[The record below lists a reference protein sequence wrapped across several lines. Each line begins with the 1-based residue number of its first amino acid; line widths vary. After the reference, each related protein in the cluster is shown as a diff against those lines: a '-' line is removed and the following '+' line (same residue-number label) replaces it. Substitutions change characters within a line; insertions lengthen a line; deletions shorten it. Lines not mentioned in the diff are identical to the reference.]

1 MKTLLT
7 MTILTAAFALTGCA
21 EDERPPERRE
31 SVHAAGT
38 VYTVPDTLV
47 AATFDASG
55 VAEPMQ
61 RATLS
66 TKLTGTVISVR
77 VREGDVVQAGQVLAT
92 LDARD
97 LVAKDAQIA
106 AALAEARAVQGD
118 AETQA
123 GRMRALYADS
133 AATRVQL
140 DAAETGLAR
149 ANATVRA
156 SLAAAEELRAVSAY
170 ATVRAPFAGTVTR
183 RLVDPGA
190 FAAPG
195 SPIVML
201 EDASRL
207 RVRATVVPALARGI
221 ARAQRVDVMLE
232 GTRAGAVV
240 EGVVPTSGNLYTV
253 NVMVDNRDG
262 TFLSGSVATVSI
274 PAGTHRALVVPA
286 RALRHE
292 GDLTGVLLR
301 TATGD
306 AIRWVRVTRRFGDFA
321 EIGAGLVAGDRVV
334 VPDTSGIAATMGR

>member
-106 AALAEARAVQGD
+106 AALAEAQAVQGD

-207 RVRATVVPALARGI
+207 PPWERACPLRALLTWWAAPERLLMAHGAAVGSGEGALLLAGPGGSGKSTTALACF
-221 ARAQRVDVMLE
+221 
-232 GTRAGAVV
+232 V
-240 EGVVPTSGNLYTV
+240 EPAWLWLSFTTCPVFFLYSPM
-253 NVMVDNRDG
+253 N
-262 TFLSGSVATVSI
+262 S
-274 PAGTHRALVVPA
+274 ALY
-286 RALRHE
+286 
-292 GDLTGVLLR
+292 
-301 TATGD
+301 
-306 AIRWVRVTRRFGDFA
+306 
-321 EIGAGLVAGDRVV
+321 
-334 VPDTSGIAATMGR
+334 SS